1 MLARDIMM
9 GDVLTVAATASLLD
23 AAKIMI
29 NGDVS
34 GLPVTDAAGRV
45 VGVLSE
51 VDVIREATGGKP
63 TLTATVE
70 SAMTRDLITATDDQ
84 AVEAVAGLMLQHKVK
99 RW

>member
-1 MLARDIMM
+1 MPARDIMM

-29 NGDVS
+29 HGDVS
-34 GLPVTDAAGRV
+34 GLPVADAAGRV
-45 VGVLSE
+45 VGMLSE
-51 VDVIREATGGKP
+51 VDVIRETIGGKP